1 MNRGSDDPALL
12 QKVISLAFVMA
23 LKARGLGIWV
33 FPLLSIFFLGT
44 LPSLAS
50 LGLTVDSRGVL
61 IRNGAPYR
69 GVGVNYYDAFLRT
82 LRNPDDV
89 SYREG
94 FAQLGAHGIP
104 FARIAAGGYTGKDLQ
119 LYLTNR
125 EAYFQKLDAV
135 IQSAEKSNVG
145 LIASVFWSI
154 AAVSEAVHEPR
165 ERWGDGQSE
174 TRKFMRRYTQDV
186 VSRYAHSP
194 AIWGWEFSCELSL
207 PFNLGRGQGRADR
220 TLTYETFRSAAL
232 DFAQVVRKI
241 DSHRM
246 LLTGNSIPRAH
257 AYHNASGGRGADTK
271 DQFANI
277 LLRDNPGPYNPI
289 CIHASP
295 GDAGERFAGRRVSY
309 QGLLETCVRVGRSA
323 GKAVY
328 LEEFIPI
335 PGRPGGR
342 GGMSEKQY
350 FASELAAIE
359 ASAIPIASVWVYDRK
374 LVPDRSNL
382 TFTNERSYML
392 QMIIDLN
399 RRLRGPN

>member
-1 MNRGSDDPALL
+1 
-12 QKVISLAFVMA
+12 MA
-23 LKARGLGIWV
+23 LKARGLGIWA
-33 FPLLSIFFLGT
+33 FPLLFIFFLGT
-44 LPSLAS
+44 LPLSGKKVTSSAS

-61 IRNGAPYR
+61 IRNGTPYR

-82 LRNPDDV
+82 LRSPDDV

-104 FARIAAGGYTGKDLQ
+104 FARIAAGGYTGKDLR
-119 LYLTNR
+119 LYLTER

-135 IQSAEKSNVG
+135 IQRAEKSNVG

-174 TRKFMRRYTQDV
+174 TRKFMRRYTHDV

-207 PFNLGRGQGRADR
+207 PFNLRPGQGRSDR
-220 TLTYETFRSAAL
+220 RLTYETFRSAAL

-246 LLTGNSIPRAH
+246 LVTGNSIPRAN
-257 AYHNASGGRGADTK
+257 AYHNAAGGRGTDTEA
-271 DQFANI
+271 QFAHI

-295 GDAGERFAGRRVSY
+295 GDVGPRFADRRVSY
-309 QGLLETCVRVGRSA
+309 QELLQTCVRIGRSS

-328 LEEFIPI
+328 LEEFIPT
-335 PGRPGGR
+335 PRRPGAR
-342 GGMSEKQY
+342 GGMSDKEH
-350 FASELAAIE
+350 FVNELGAIAASG
-359 ASAIPIASVWVYDRK
+359 IPLASVWVYDRK

-392 QMIIDLN
+392 QMITDLN
-399 RRLRGPN
+399 RRWRGQK

>member
-12 QKVISLAFVMA
+12 QKVISLASVMTS
-23 LKARGLGIWV
+23 KARGLGIWA
-33 FPLLSIFFLGT
+33 FPLLFIFFLGA
-44 LPSLAS
+44 LPLSGKEVTSSAS

-104 FARIAAGGYTGKDLQ
+104 FARMAAGGYTGKDLQ
-119 LYLTNR
+119 LCLTDR

-135 IQSAEKSNVG
+135 IQSAQKSNVG

-165 ERWGDGQSE
+165 ERWADAQSA
-174 TRKFMRRYTQDV
+174 TRKFMRQYTQDV

-207 PFNLGRGQGRADR
+207 PFNLGPGEARADR
-220 TLTYETFRSAAL
+220 ALTYETFRSAAL

-241 DSHRM
+241 DSQRM
-246 LLTGNSIPRAH
+246 LVTGNSIPRAN
-257 AYHNASGGRGADTK
+257 AYHNASGGRGADTE
-271 DQFANI
+271 DQFATS
-277 LLRDNPGPYNPI
+277 
-289 CIHASP
+289 C
-295 GDAGERFAGRRVSY
+295 
-309 QGLLETCVRVGRSA
+309 
-323 GKAVY
+323 
-328 LEEFIPI
+328 
-335 PGRPGGR
+335 
-342 GGMSEKQY
+342 
-350 FASELAAIE
+350 
-359 ASAIPIASVWVYDRK
+359 SAIIPVPTTRYVSTPVPEMPDSVLSIEESLIRNCYRPARGSAEK
-374 LVPDRSNL
+374 PARRSILKN
-382 TFTNERSYML
+382 SYL
-392 QMIIDLN
+392 FPV
-399 RRLRGPN
+399 GPEHEEA